1 MDSAPAWVAFWAMF
15 ETLTDRFDGIFSRL
29 RGRGRLSESDVDEAL
44 REVRLALLE
53 ADVNVTVARGLLDR
67 VRERAVGAE
76 VMKSLTPG
84 QQVIKL
90 VNESLIETLGA
101 EAVPLSVSDKKPTVV
116 LMAGLQS
123 EFRLPTLRGPM

>member
-1 MDSAPAWVAFWAMF
+1 MF
-15 ETLTDRFDGIFSRL
+15 ESLTDRFDGIFSRL
-29 RGRGRLSESDVDEAL
+29 RSRGRLGESDVDEVL

-53 ADVNVTVARGLLDR
+53 ADVNVGVARDLLAR

-90 VNESLIETLGA
+90 VNESLIETLGQ
-101 EAVPLSVSDKKPTVV
+101 EAVPLACPWLTWALNTVV
-116 LMAGLQS
+116 VPALT
-123 EFRLPTLRGPM
+123 P